1 MKKLLLL
8 ILSSLM
14 LISCR
19 YANDASD
26 TAFDQ
31 FKASALLA
39 KYETFKDLASAID
52 KKKADIAVYEQELL
66 SMDVKDKDD
75 KYYYQQRKSEMLGLV
90 SMHNQLV
97 SEYNALMSKS
107 NYAFTNVGQMPQSN
121 MTPLPREYQDYIL
134 HLN

>member
-1 MKKLLLL
+1 MKKIFLLTLVLLL
-8 ILSSLM
+8 

-31 FKASALLA
+31 FKASTLLT

-66 SMDVKDKDD
+66 SMDIKDKDD

-97 SEYNALMSKS
+97 SEYNALMSKA
-107 NYAFTNVGQMPQSN
+107 NYVFTNVGQMPQSN